1 MRFSLNKL
9 YRVAGIT
16 KQGYHQIV
24 KRHKV
29 YEENLMDLLIHVDV
43 LRSEHPGCG
52 VEKMYY
58 TLRPDFIGRDRF
70 VNIMMDSGYR
80 IKRHKN
86 YIKTTIPSHYKY
98 PNLIEG
104 SMVTD
109 VDQIWQSD
117 ITYVKVGADYFYV
130 VFIIDVYSKRI
141 VGYNASDNLRTES
154 NLKALKQAIKLRK
167 NSDLR
172 NLIHHSDRGC
182 QYTSKEYTKM
192 LKSKNISISMG
203 LVATDNAYAERINGT
218 IKNEFLRCWEIED
231 YKDLKRKLKKA
242 VMYYN
247 NKRPHNHLQRKSPI
261 EFEKELVDL
270 NIQKRPTV
278 TIYTEGND
286 KIKEASSLIDL
297 DPEKGLWI
305 HNCPI
310 WNGQFINL

>member
-1 MRFSLNKL
+1 MRHSLNQI
-9 YRVAGIT
+9 YRVSGIT

-29 YEENLMDLLIHVDV
+29 YEAKLVDLLVHVDI

-58 TLRPDFIGRDRF
+58 TLKPDFIGRDRF
-70 VNIMMDSGYR
+70 VDIMMDAGYR

-109 VDQIWQSD
+109 IDQVWQSD

-167 NSDLR
+167 NRDLR

-182 QYTSKEYTKM
+182 QYTSNAYTKM
-192 LKSKNISISMG
+192 LKAKDISISMG

-218 IKNEFLRCWEIED
+218 IKNEFLRCWEIKD
-231 YKDLKRKLKKA
+231 YRDLKRKLKKA
-242 VMYYN
+242 VTYYN
-247 NKRPHNHLQRKSPI
+247 SKRPHNHLQRKSPI
-261 EFEKELVDL
+261 EFEKELVNL
-270 NIQKRPTV
+270 EIQKRPTV

-286 KIKEASSLIDL
+286 KIIEASSLIDL

-310 WNGQFINL
+310 WNDQFINL